1 MSYEYYEIPLK
12 LSQVMKGKQLEKVE
26 LRKAIHQNV
35 RLILGSNIL
44 SYRFDPAFGSVL
56 NKYQALTPS
65 QKKKERVWREDMRED
80 IQRNLNDML
89 QRYETRVLVK
99 DAVVNLQDP
108 AITDGE
114 PVVKVKVDI
123 SGQLTI
129 GRKENFHYPDSE
141 VEEDA
146 QEALPLIIPV
156 GKK

>member
-1 MSYEYYEIPLK
+1 LMNGRY
-12 LSQVMKGKQLEKVE
+12 LEKVE
-26 LRKAIHQNV
+26 VRKAIHQNV
-35 RLILGSNIL
+35 RLILESNVL
-44 SYRFDPAFGSVL
+44 CYRFDPVFGSVL
-56 NKYQALTPS
+56 NKYQAHTPT
-65 QKKKERVWREDMRED
+65 QKKNERIWREEMRED
-80 IQRNLNDML
+80 IQRNLKDML

-123 SGQLTI
+123 SGQLNI

-141 VEEDA
+141 VDDDA
-146 QEALPLIIPV
+146 REALPLIIPV